1 MSRHA
6 GCRPGSGRG
15 KRSCPSPQT
24 HPVTVTSD
32 VDAAVGEHEDQ
43 PYGVPWTA
51 NWCSY
56 TQIPGLVSWHLA
68 AAAACC
74 CCCLLLLPL
83 AAAAACCCC
92 RLLLLPLAAAAAC
105 CCCRWCLHLPW
116 GPESR
121 VHSLRSKVQG
131 GQPPTYQNNENPAGI
146 PLWIRPEWV
155 SGQLRQLAMQE

>member
-24 HPVTVTSD
+24 HPVTVTSN
-32 VDAAVGEHEDQ
+32 VDTAVDEHEDQ

-74 CCCLLLLPL
+74 CCRLLLLQLAAAAAFCCCCFLLLSLAAAASCCCCCRLLLLPL

-92 RLLLLPLAAAAAC
+92 RLLLLPLVLAPT
-105 CCCRWCLHLPW
+105 L
-116 GPESR
+116 GSR
-121 VHSLRSKVQG
+121 VQNPQSEVQSPGGSAPHISKQ
-131 GQPPTYQNNENPAGI
+131 
-146 PLWIRPEWV
+146 
-155 SGQLRQLAMQE
+155 